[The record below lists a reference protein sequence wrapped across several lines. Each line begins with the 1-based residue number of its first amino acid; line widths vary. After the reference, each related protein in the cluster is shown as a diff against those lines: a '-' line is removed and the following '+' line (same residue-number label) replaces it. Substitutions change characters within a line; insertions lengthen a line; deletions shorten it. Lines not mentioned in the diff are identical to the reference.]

1 MRGTEKLETLPDPLR
16 VTLGRYMREEPD
28 RFGEKLDRAEK
39 QVSLYHFISSGA
51 QRGVT
56 RSLTFKI

>member
-16 VTLGRYMREEPD
+16 VTLGRYMREPD

-39 QVSLYHFISSGA
+39 QVSLY